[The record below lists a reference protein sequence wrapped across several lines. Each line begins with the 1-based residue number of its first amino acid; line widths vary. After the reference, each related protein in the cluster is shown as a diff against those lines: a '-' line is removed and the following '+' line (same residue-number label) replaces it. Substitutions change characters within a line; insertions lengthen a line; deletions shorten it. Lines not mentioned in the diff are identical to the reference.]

1 MAAVPRFVLATAN
14 PHKVDEIAAILEGLA
29 ELLPRPD
36 SVQEVEE
43 NAPTLVGNAR
53 LKAVAIATATGDAAL
68 ADDTGLEIDALD
80 GEPGVRSARFAGE
93 PPRDSANRALVLE
106 RLQGLGESAR
116 SARFRTVIVTVDPDG
131 SERVCEGVVE
141 GHIID
146 SERGE
151 GGFGYD
157 SIFVPNDG
165 DGRTFAEM
173 SGEEKNEIS
182 HRGRALRSL
191 AKVLAEE
198 QTNA

>member
-182 HRGRALRSL
+182 HRGRALRAL